1 MNVTSDIRLINLNSS
16 YAILNN
22 STYLSDVLF
31 PFKGL
36 LKKETDIIEKR
47 IIILNAQIPV
57 SFYNINYS
65 NNVLNYSVSSI
76 SYSITIPVGNYN
88 ATSLN
93 STMTSLFLIN
103 GHTITISINKY
114 TGVLTFT
121 TSFSF
126 SFVYLN
132 STIFKI
138 LGLSF
143 SNHSSASNSIICDYP
158 LNLLGIK
165 KVKVK
170 STNLSIFSYDSL
182 SKGLSN
188 TLASIPVEAS
198 SFGLIL
204 YENKI
209 NNKFLLN
216 ADSINEI
223 DIQLCDENDTL
234 INFNNCEWSMTL
246 LIELVRQQSDI
257 VQETILEALNKID
270 ETLGETNVSSPAA
283 FGDTNEETTDQPD
296 ETTDDQVVDDE
307 TNDLDLFLYTN
318 KISTTQSGL

>member
-1 MNVTSDIRLINLNSS
+1 MNVKSDIRLINLNSS
-16 YAILNN
+16 YATPNN
-22 STYLSDVLF
+22 STYLSDVIF
-31 PFKGL
+31 AFKGL
-36 LKKETDIIEKR
+36 LKKEPDIIEKR
-47 IIILNAQIPV
+47 IIVLNAQLPV

-65 NNVLNYSVSSI
+65 NNVLNYSVSSTPF
-76 SYSITIPVGNYN
+76 SITIPVGNYN
-88 ATSLN
+88 ATTLN
-93 STMTSLFLIN
+93 STMTTLFLNN
-103 GHTITISINKY
+103 GHTIVISINKY

-121 TSFSF
+121 TTFSF

-132 STIFKI
+132 STIFKL
-138 LGLSF
+138 LGLTL
-143 SNHSSASNSIICDYP
+143 SNHNSLSNKIVCDFP

-165 KVKVK
+165 KIKVK
-170 STNLSIFSYDSL
+170 STNLSIFSYDSV

-223 DIQLCDENDTL
+223 DIQLCDENDNL

-246 LIELVRQQSDI
+246 LIELVRQQDDI
-257 VQETILEALNKID
+257 VQETIIDVLNKLD
-270 ETLGETNVSSPAA
+270 ETLGETK
-283 FGDTNEETTDQPD
+283 ETTKPVENDDMTQ
-296 ETTDDQVVDDE
+296 DQVVDDE
-307 TNDLDLFLYTN
+307 TNDLDLFLYNN
-318 KISTTQSGL
+318 KISTTKSGLLEKV

>member
-1 MNVTSDIRLINLNSS
+1 M
-16 YAILNN
+16 
-22 STYLSDVLF
+22 
-31 PFKGL
+31 
-36 LKKETDIIEKR
+36 
-47 IIILNAQIPV
+47 
-57 SFYNINYS
+57 
-65 NNVLNYSVSSI
+65 
-76 SYSITIPVGNYN
+76 
-88 ATSLN
+88 
-93 STMTSLFLIN
+93 
-103 GHTITISINKY
+103 
-114 TGVLTFT
+114 
-121 TSFSF
+121 
-126 SFVYLN
+126 
-132 STIFKI
+132 
-138 LGLSF
+138 
-143 SNHSSASNSIICDYP
+143 IICDYP

-223 DIQLCDENDTL
+223 DIQLCDENDNL

-246 LIELVRQQSDI
+246 LIELVRQQINI
-257 VQETILEALNKID
+257 VQETILDALNKID
-270 ETLGETNVSSPAA
+270 ETLGETNVSRPAA
-283 FGDTNEETTDQPD
+283 FGDTNGETTEQPN

-318 KISTTQSGL
+318 KIDKV

>member
-1 MNVTSDIRLINLNSS
+1 MNVKSDIRLINLNSS
-16 YAILNN
+16 YGILNN

-65 NNVLNYSVSSI
+65 NNILNYSVSSTPF
-76 SYSITIPVGNYN
+76 SITIPVGNYN

-93 STMTSLFLIN
+93 STMTNLFLNN
-103 GHTITISINKY
+103 GHTITISISKY

-143 SNHSSASNSIICDYP
+143 TNHNSVSNIIICDYP

-223 DIQLCDENDTL
+223 DIQLCDENDNL

-257 VQETILEALNKID
+257 VQETILDALNKID
-270 ETLGETNVSSPAA
+270 ETLSSSKKE
-283 FGDTNEETTDQPD
+283 DSTEQTQ
-296 ETTDDQVVDDE
+296 ETTDDQVADDE
-307 TNDLDLFLYTN
+307 TNDLDLFLYNN
-318 KISTTQSGL
+318 KIDKV

>member
-1 MNVTSDIRLINLNSS
+1 
-16 YAILNN
+16 
-22 STYLSDVLF
+22 
-31 PFKGL
+31 
-36 LKKETDIIEKR
+36 
-47 IIILNAQIPV
+47 
-57 SFYNINYS
+57 
-65 NNVLNYSVSSI
+65 
-76 SYSITIPVGNYN
+76 
-88 ATSLN
+88 
-93 STMTSLFLIN
+93 MTSLFLIN

-121 TSFSF
+121 TLFSF
-126 SFVYLN
+126 SFVYIN

-170 STNLSIFSYDSL
+170 SANLSIFSYDSL

-223 DIQLCDENDTL
+223 DIQLCDENDNL

-246 LIELVRQQSDI
+246 LIELVRQQNDI
-257 VQETILEALNKID
+257 VQETILDALNKID
-270 ETLGETNVSSPAA
+270 ETLGETK
-283 FGDTNEETTDQPD
+283 DTNGNTTDQPD
-296 ETTDDQVVDDE
+296 ETTDDQVADDG

-318 KISTTQSGL
+318 KISTTQSSTTQSRL